1 MNTSLPLTVLEGKL
15 EQITYFN
22 KETHYIIAKLKPG
35 NTDNLV
41 TIVGFMG
48 GVSPGEALKI
58 MGEWETHPKY
68 GQQFRIKSYDVT
80 LPASVEGI
88 RNYLKSGIIKGIGP
102 MMAGRL
108 VKRFG
113 ADTLN
118 VIENCPEKLLE
129 VEGIGKTKAA
139 SISNAWKDHHAIR
152 SLMQFLQEAGV
163 KTSYSAIL
171 LKEYGLDALNIIQSN
186 PYCLANDIPGIG
198 FYMADAIALKLGKLE
213 NEPERARACIIHLIQ
228 QSANDGHVF
237 AYLDQLTA
245 RCKNLFQIESEAAEK
260 AIEDLSA
267 SGELIIE
274 NKVEVPK
281 NKLKD
286 ERPTSNVQHR
296 TSNNDVASLFYNF
309 IDNKKRDKKAV
320 YLKALHQAEAGLAN
334 RLKAL
339 LSVPVVPQGIDTEQ
353 ISNEV
358 LKKLAIKL
366 SQEQLNVLE
375 KIFSHRAVI
384 ITGGPGTGKTTLIRS
399 INAVF
404 KALGKQ
410 ISLAA
415 PTGRAARRL
424 AELTHR
430 NAKTIHRLLGYNF
443 KDNLFDK
450 NRDNP
455 LDADA
460 VIIDEASMVDT
471 YLMFHLL
478 NAIPMTSM
486 LIMVG
491 DVFQLPS
498 VGPGNVL
505 DDMIK
510 SDIIPVFYLKK
521 IFRQARES
529 SIVLNAHRVL
539 KGEFPLL
546 KHINEPADLS
556 EFYFIEQNNP
566 EKVVSTIAELCTR
579 AIPERFGFDPVK
591 EVQVLTPMH
600 KGVVGTINLN
610 QVLQKVLNPNP
621 VTINAVNNSFKPGDK
636 VMHLKNNYQKE
647 VFNGDIGT
655 IISIDSKKEELSV
668 DFYGRAVSY
677 DFTETG
683 ELSLAYAISVH
694 KSQGSEYPAVI
705 IPLMTQHYALL
716 QRNLLYT
723 AITRGEKLVILI
735 GMKKA
740 LDIALKNDRPRQR
753 LSMLAD
759 RLSTG
764 KC

>member
-1 MNTSLPLTVLEGKL
+1 
-15 EQITYFN
+15 
-22 KETHYIIAKLKPG
+22 
-35 NTDNLV
+35 
-41 TIVGFMG
+41 
-48 GVSPGEALKI
+48 
-58 MGEWETHPKY
+58 
-68 GQQFRIKSYDVT
+68 
-80 LPASVEGI
+80 
-88 RNYLKSGIIKGIGP
+88 
-102 MMAGRL
+102 
-108 VKRFG
+108 
-113 ADTLN
+113 
-118 VIENCPEKLLE
+118 
-129 VEGIGKTKAA
+129 
-139 SISNAWKDHHAIR
+139 
-152 SLMQFLQEAGV
+152 MQFLQEAGV

-198 FYMADAIALKLGKLE
+198 FYMADAIALKLGKSE

-237 AYLDQLTA
+237 AYLDHLTA
-245 RCKNLFQIESEAAEK
+245 RCKNLFQIESEAAEQ

-274 NKVEVPK
+274 NKVEAP
-281 NKLKD
+281 D
-286 ERPTSNVQHR
+286 
-296 TSNNDVASLFYNF
+296 
-309 IDNKKRDKKAV
+309 KKRDKKAV

-430 NAKTIHRLLGYNF
+430 DAKTIHRLLGYNF

-450 NRDNP
+450 NQDNP

-759 RLSTG
+759 RLSTL
-764 KC
+764 

>member
-1 MNTSLPLTVLEGKL
+1 LNTSLPLTVLEGKL

-22 KETHYIIAKLKPG
+22 KETLYIIAKLKPG

-41 TIVGFMG
+41 TVVGFMG

-68 GQQFRIKSYDVT
+68 GQQFRIKSYNVT
-80 LPASVEGI
+80 LPASIEGI

-213 NEPERARACIIHLIQ
+213 NEPERAGACIIHLIQ

-245 RCKNLFQIESEAAEK
+245 RCKNLFQIESEAAEQ

-274 NKVEVPK
+274 NKVEVP
-281 NKLKD
+281 D
-286 ERPTSNVQHR
+286 
-296 TSNNDVASLFYNF
+296 
-309 IDNKKRDKKAV
+309 KKGDKKAV

-339 LSVPVVPQGIDTEQ
+339 LSVPVVPQRIDTEQ

-404 KALGKQ
+404 KTLGKQ

-430 NAKTIHRLLGYNF
+430 DAKTIHRLLGYNF

-546 KHINEPADLS
+546 KHINEPADIS

-655 IISIDSKKEELSV
+655 VISIDSKKEELSV

>member
-1 MNTSLPLTVLEGKL
+1 MSTSIPLTALEGTL

-22 KETHYIIAKLKPG
+22 KESLYIIAKLKPG
-35 NTDNLV
+35 NTNNLV
-41 TIVGFMG
+41 TVVGFMG

-68 GQQFRIKSYDVT
+68 GEQFRIKSYNVT
-80 LPASVEGI
+80 LPESVEGI
-88 RNYLKSGIIKGIGP
+88 RNYLKSGIIKGIGHL
-102 MMAGRL
+102 MAGRM

-118 VIENCPEKLLE
+118 VIENYPKKLLE
-129 VEGIGKTKAA
+129 VEGIGKAKAA
-139 SISNAWKDHHAIR
+139 SISNAWKNHHAIR

-186 PYCLANDIPGIG
+186 PYCLATDIAGIG
-198 FYMADAIALKLGKLE
+198 FYMADAIALKLGKLA
-213 NEPERARACIIHLIQ
+213 NEPERTRACIIHLIQ

-237 AYLDQLTA
+237 AYMDQLTE
-245 RCKNLFQIESEAAEK
+245 RCKNLFQIKSEAAEE

-267 SGELIIE
+267 SGDLIIE
-274 NKVEVPK
+274 NKIDVPDK
-281 NKLKD
+281 K
-286 ERPTSNVQHR
+286 R
-296 TSNNDVASLFYNF
+296 
-309 IDNKKRDKKAV
+309 NKKAI
-320 YLKALHQAEAGLAN
+320 YLKALHRAETGLAN

-339 LSVPVVPQGIDTEQ
+339 LSVPVVPQGINTEQ

-430 NAKTIHRLLGYNF
+430 DAKTIHRLLGYNL
-443 KDNLFDK
+443 KNNLFDK
-450 NRDNP
+450 NQDNP
-455 LDADA
+455 LDTDA
-460 VIIDEASMVDT
+460 VVIDEASMVDT

-510 SDIIPVFYLKK
+510 SDIIQVFYLKK

-556 EFYFIEQNNP
+556 EFYFIEQNRP
-566 EKVVSTIAELCTR
+566 EKVVSTIVELCTR
-579 AIPERFGFDPVK
+579 AIPERFGFDLVK

-600 KGVVGTINLN
+600 KGMAGTINLN

-621 VTINAVNNSFKPGDK
+621 VTINAANNSFKPGDK

-655 IISIDSKKEELSV
+655 IISIDTKKEELSV

-683 ELSLAYAISVH
+683 ELSLAYAISIH
-694 KSQGSEYPAVI
+694 KAQGSEYPAVI

-759 RLSTG
+759 RLST
-764 KC
+764 KIRKKQ

>member
-1 MNTSLPLTVLEGKL
+1 LNTSIPLTVLEGKL

-48 GVSPGEALKI
+48 GVSLGEALKI
-58 MGEWETHPKY
+58 MGEWETHTKY

-102 MMAGRL
+102 KMAGRL

-198 FYMADAIALKLGKLE
+198 FYMADAIAFKLGKLE
-213 NEPERARACIIHLIQ
+213 NKPERARACIIHLIQ
-228 QSANDGHVF
+228 QSATDGHVF
-237 AYLDQLTA
+237 AYLDHLTA
-245 RCKNLFQIESEAAEK
+245 RCKNLFQIESEATEQ

-274 NKVEVPK
+274 NKVEAP
-281 NKLKD
+281 D
-286 ERPTSNVQHR
+286 
-296 TSNNDVASLFYNF
+296 
-309 IDNKKRDKKAV
+309 KKRDKKAV

-339 LSVPVVPQGIDTEQ
+339 LSVPVLPQGIDTEQ

-366 SQEQLNVLE
+366 SQEQLDVLE

-450 NRDNP
+450 
-455 LDADA
+455 
-460 VIIDEASMVDT
+460 
-471 YLMFHLL
+471 
-478 NAIPMTSM
+478 
-486 LIMVG
+486 
-491 DVFQLPS
+491 
-498 VGPGNVL
+498 
-505 DDMIK
+505 
-510 SDIIPVFYLKK
+510 
-521 IFRQARES
+521 
-529 SIVLNAHRVL
+529 
-539 KGEFPLL
+539 
-546 KHINEPADLS
+546 
-556 EFYFIEQNNP
+556 
-566 EKVVSTIAELCTR
+566 
-579 AIPERFGFDPVK
+579 
-591 EVQVLTPMH
+591 
-600 KGVVGTINLN
+600 
-610 QVLQKVLNPNP
+610 
-621 VTINAVNNSFKPGDK
+621 KPG
-636 VMHLKNNYQKE
+636 Q
-647 VFNGDIGT
+647 
-655 IISIDSKKEELSV
+655 
-668 DFYGRAVSY
+668 
-677 DFTETG
+677 
-683 ELSLAYAISVH
+683 
-694 KSQGSEYPAVI
+694 P
-705 IPLMTQHYALL
+705 P
-716 QRNLLYT
+716 
-723 AITRGEKLVILI
+723 
-735 GMKKA
+735 
-740 LDIALKNDRPRQR
+740 
-753 LSMLAD
+753 
-759 RLSTG
+759 
-764 KC
+764 

>member
-1 MNTSLPLTVLEGKL
+1 MNMSLPLTVLEGKL

-22 KETHYIIAKLKPG
+22 KETLYIIAKLKHG

-41 TIVGFMG
+41 TVVGFMG

-88 RNYLKSGIIKGIGP
+88 TNYLKSGIIKGIGRL
-102 MMAGRL
+102 MAGRI

-118 VIENCPEKLLE
+118 VIENYPEKLLE

-198 FYMADAIALKLGKLE
+198 FYMADAIALKLGKSE
-213 NEPERARACIIHLIQ
+213 NEPERARACIIHLMQ
-228 QSANDGHVF
+228 QFSNDGHVF

-245 RCKNLFQIESEAAEK
+245 RCKNLFQIESEAAEE
-260 AIEDLSA
+260 AIEYLSIA
-267 SGELIIE
+267 GELLIE
-274 NKVEVPK
+274 NKAEVP
-281 NKLKD
+281 
-286 ERPTSNVQHR
+286 
-296 TSNNDVASLFYNF
+296 
-309 IDNKKRDKKAV
+309 DKKAV

-366 SQEQLNVLE
+366 SEEQLNVLE
-375 KIFSHRAVI
+375 KIFSYRAVI

-430 NAKTIHRLLGYNF
+430 DAKTIHRLLGYNF

-450 NRDNP
+450 NQDNP

-566 EKVVSTIAELCTR
+566 EKVVSTIVELCTR

-591 EVQVLTPMH
+591 EVQVLAPMH

-621 VTINAVNNSFKPGDK
+621 VTINATNNSFKPGDK

-753 LSMLAD
+753 LSMLTD
-759 RLSTG
+759 RLVTL
-764 KC
+764 

>member
-1 MNTSLPLTVLEGKL
+1 MNTSLPLTVIEGKL

-35 NTDNLV
+35 NTDNFV

-58 MGEWETHPKY
+58 MGEWETHTKY

-88 RNYLKSGIIKGIGP
+88 RNYLKSGIIRGIGP
-102 MMAGRL
+102 MMAGRM

-118 VIENCPEKLLE
+118 VIENYPEKLLK

-171 LKEYGLDALNIIQSN
+171 LKKYGLDALSIIQNN

-198 FYMADAIALKLGKLE
+198 FYVADAIALKFGKLE
-213 NEPERARACIIHLIQ
+213 NETERARACIIHLIQ
-228 QSANDGHVF
+228 QSTNDGHVCI
-237 AYLDQLTA
+237 YMDQLTA
-245 RCKNLFQIESEAAEK
+245 RCKNLFQIESEAAEE

-267 SGELIIE
+267 SGDLIVE
-274 NKVEVPK
+274 NKVEGP
-281 NKLKD
+281 
-286 ERPTSNVQHR
+286 
-296 TSNNDVASLFYNF
+296 
-309 IDNKKRDKKAV
+309 DKKAV

-339 LSVPVVPQGIDTEQ
+339 LSVPVVPQGIETEQ

-404 KALGKQ
+404 EALGKQ

-430 NAKTIHRLLGYNF
+430 DAKTIHRLLGYNF

-450 NRDNP
+450 NQNTP

-491 DVFQLPS
+491 DIFQLPS

-510 SDIIPVFYLKK
+510 SNIIPVFYLKK

-529 SIVLNAHRVL
+529 SIILNAHRAL

-566 EKVVSTIAELCTR
+566 EKVVSTIVELNTR

-610 QVLQKVLNPNP
+610 QVLQKVLNTNP
-621 VTINAVNNSFKPGDK
+621 VTINAINNSFKPGDK

-647 VFNGDIGT
+647 VFNGDIGA

-668 DFYGRAVSY
+668 DFYGRVVTY

-705 IPLMTQHYALL
+705 IPLITQHFALL

-759 RLSTG
+759 RLSAW
-764 KC
+764 

>member
-1 MNTSLPLTVLEGKL
+1 MKMNPSLPLTALEGKL

-22 KETHYIIAKLKPG
+22 KETLYTIAKLKTG

-41 TIVGFMG
+41 TVVGFMG
-48 GVSPGEALKI
+48 GVSPGEALRIK
-58 MGEWETHPKY
+58 GTWETHPKY

-88 RNYLKSGIIKGIGP
+88 GSYLQSGIIKGIGP
-102 MMAGRL
+102 MMASRM

-129 VEGIGKTKAA
+129 VEGIGKTKAT
-139 SISNAWKDHHAIR
+139 SISNAWKNHHAIR

-163 KTSYSAIL
+163 KTSYSSIL
-171 LKEYGLDALNIIQSN
+171 LKEYGMDALKIIQSN

-198 FYMADAIALKLGKLE
+198 FYAADTIALSLGKLE
-213 NEPERARACIIHLIQ
+213 NEPERVRACIIHLMQ
-228 QSANDGHVF
+228 QSTNDGHVF
-237 AYLDQLTA
+237 AYMDQLTA
-245 RCKNLFQIESEAAEK
+245 RCKNLFQIDSETTEE

-267 SGELIIE
+267 SGDLIIE
-274 NKVEVPK
+274 NKAELP
-281 NKLKD
+281 
-286 ERPTSNVQHR
+286 
-296 TSNNDVASLFYNF
+296 
-309 IDNKKRDKKAV
+309 DKKAV
-320 YLKALHQAEAGLAN
+320 YLKTLHQAEAGLAN
-334 RLKAL
+334 RLKAF
-339 LSVPVVPQGIDTEQ
+339 LSVPVVPQGIDSEQ

-375 KIFSHRAVI
+375 KLFFYRAVI

-404 KALGKQ
+404 EALGKQ

-430 NAKTIHRLLGYNF
+430 DAKTIHRLLGYNF

-450 NRDNP
+450 NQDNP

-510 SDIIPVFYLKK
+510 SGVIPVFYLKK

-546 KHINEPADLS
+546 KHINEATDLS

-566 EKVVSTIAELCTR
+566 EKVVSTIVELCTR
-579 AIPERFGFDPVK
+579 AVPERFGFNPVN
-591 EVQVLTPMH
+591 EIQVLTPMH

-610 QVLQKVLNPNP
+610 QMLQKALNPTP
-621 VTINAVNNSFKPGDK
+621 VIINAINNFFKLGDK

-655 IISIDSKKEELSV
+655 IISIDGKKEELSV
-668 DFYGRAVSY
+668 DFYGRTVSY

-705 IPLMTQHYALL
+705 IPLMTHHYALL

-723 AITRGEKLVILI
+723 AITRGEKLVIVI

-740 LDIALKNDRPRQR
+740 LDIALKNDKPRRR

-759 RLSTG
+759 RLSTYRLSD
-764 KC
+764 K

>member
-1 MNTSLPLTVLEGKL
+1 
-15 EQITYFN
+15 
-22 KETHYIIAKLKPG
+22 
-35 NTDNLV
+35 
-41 TIVGFMG
+41 
-48 GVSPGEALKI
+48 
-58 MGEWETHPKY
+58 
-68 GQQFRIKSYDVT
+68 
-80 LPASVEGI
+80 
-88 RNYLKSGIIKGIGP
+88 
-102 MMAGRL
+102 MAGRI

-118 VIENCPEKLLE
+118 VIENYPEKLLE

-198 FYMADAIALKLGKLE
+198 FYMADAIALKLGKSE
-213 NEPERARACIIHLIQ
+213 NEPERARACIIHLMQ
-228 QSANDGHVF
+228 QFSNDGHVF

-245 RCKNLFQIESEAAEK
+245 RCKNLFQIESEAAEE
-260 AIEDLSA
+260 AIEYLSTA
-267 SGELIIE
+267 GELLIE
-274 NKVEVPK
+274 NKAEVP
-281 NKLKD
+281 
-286 ERPTSNVQHR
+286 
-296 TSNNDVASLFYNF
+296 
-309 IDNKKRDKKAV
+309 DKKAV

-366 SQEQLNVLE
+366 SEEQLNVLE
-375 KIFSHRAVI
+375 KIFSYRAVI

-430 NAKTIHRLLGYNF
+430 DAKTIHRLLGYNF

-450 NRDNP
+450 NQDNP

-566 EKVVSTIAELCTR
+566 EKVVSTIVELCTR

-591 EVQVLTPMH
+591 EVQVLAPMH

-621 VTINAVNNSFKPGDK
+621 VTINATNNSFKPGDK

-753 LSMLAD
+753 LSMLTD
-759 RLSTG
+759 RLVTL
-764 KC
+764 

>member
-1 MNTSLPLTVLEGKL
+1 MNMSLPLTVLEGKL

-22 KETHYIIAKLKPG
+22 KETLYIIAKLKPG

-41 TIVGFMG
+41 TVVGFMG
-48 GVSPGEALKI
+48 GVSPGEVLKI

-88 RNYLKSGIIKGIGP
+88 TNYLKSGIIKGIGRL
-102 MMAGRL
+102 MAGRI

-118 VIENCPEKLLE
+118 VIENYPEKLLE

-198 FYMADAIALKLGKLE
+198 FYMADAIALKLGKSE
-213 NEPERARACIIHLIQ
+213 NEPERARACIIHLMQ
-228 QSANDGHVF
+228 QFSNDGHVF

-245 RCKNLFQIESEAAEK
+245 RCKNLFQIESEAAEE
-260 AIEDLSA
+260 AIEYLSTA
-267 SGELIIE
+267 GELLIE
-274 NKVEVPK
+274 NKAEVP
-281 NKLKD
+281 
-286 ERPTSNVQHR
+286 
-296 TSNNDVASLFYNF
+296 
-309 IDNKKRDKKAV
+309 DKKAV

-366 SQEQLNVLE
+366 SEEQLNVLE
-375 KIFSHRAVI
+375 KIFSYRAVI

-430 NAKTIHRLLGYNF
+430 DAKTIHRLLGYNF

-450 NRDNP
+450 NQDNP

-566 EKVVSTIAELCTR
+566 EKVVSTIVELCTR

-591 EVQVLTPMH
+591 EVQVLAPMH

-621 VTINAVNNSFKPGDK
+621 VTINATNNSFKPGDK

-753 LSMLAD
+753 LSMLTD
-759 RLSTG
+759 RLVTL
-764 KC
+764 